1 MKCLIWR
8 QHRGQLLWTAVV
20 LVAVAVG
27 TALVAHSANQWL
39 SSYHAWQRAIAAAG
53 CPVPADSGVNQVIHV
68 DATCKAL
75 LAKYPSYGAQPVFA
89 HKYNFAIV
97 VFEEGI
103 PLLMVLLGVLLG
115 APIVARELE
124 QRTQLVAWTQSV
136 GRGRWYAAKS
146 VTIASSLALAGI
158 VAGIANDRLQIPL
171 TSGGLTTSRWPWFF
185 SMDVTL
191 AAEGVLAFA
200 LAVALGA
207 WLRHTLAAIGVA
219 LVCWLLIFVATAWA
233 IRNVTPVRH
242 AASDRGI
249 PDSSWLLGGNNYHP
263 AGQYWPLQT
272 VYTVALLCIA
282 SLLLW
287 SGWRATRTRGV

>member
-20 LVAVAVG
+20 LL
-27 TALVAHSANQWL
+27 ALGVSMVLVTHSADRWL
-39 SSYHAWQRAIAAAG
+39 SDYHAWQRAMAAAG
-53 CPVPADSGVNQVIHV
+53 CPVPAGGGADQVIHV
-68 DATCKAL
+68 DPTCKAL
-75 LAKYPSYGAQPVFA
+75 LAKFHSDSAQSVFA

-97 VFEEGI
+97 VFEEGV
-103 PLLMVLLGVLLG
+103 PLVMVLLGVLLG
-115 APIVARELE
+115 APMVAREME
-124 QRTQLVAWTQSV
+124 QRTQLVAWTQSIR
-136 GRGRWYAAKS
+136 RGRWYATKA
-146 VTIASSLALAGI
+146 VAIAACLAFAGLI
-158 VAGIANDRLQIPL
+158 AGVANDRLQVPL

-207 WLRHTLAAIGVA
+207 WLRRTLPAIGAA
-219 LVCWLLIFVATAWA
+219 LVGWLLVFGVTAWA
-233 IRNVTPVRH
+233 IRNVTPLH
-242 AASDRGI
+242 QAASDRGV
-249 PDSSWLLGGNNYHP
+249 PDNGWVLGGNNYHA

-272 VYTVALLCIA
+272 VYAVALLCIA
-282 SLLLW
+282 ALLLW